1 MLVAKR
7 YLLCAKPKKRHME
20 KVFFSLVMVFFL
32 IACNNAGRND
42 KATADSL
49 NRAPTIDTVE
59 RKMDTASYERNN
71 VVGDSMK

>member
-1 MLVAKR
+1 
-7 YLLCAKPKKRHME
+7 ME
-20 KVFFSLVMVFFL
+20 KVFFSLIVLIFL
-32 IACNNAGRND
+32 IACNNSGTND

-71 VVGDSMK
+71 VVGDSVK